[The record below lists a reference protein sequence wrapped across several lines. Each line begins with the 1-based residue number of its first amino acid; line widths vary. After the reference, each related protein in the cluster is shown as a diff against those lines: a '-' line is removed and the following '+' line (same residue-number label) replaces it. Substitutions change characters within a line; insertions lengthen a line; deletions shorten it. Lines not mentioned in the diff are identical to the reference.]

1 MTELWTM
8 PNGLRVVAEK
18 LPWLRS
24 VSVGVWLHVGSLWE
38 KPEENG
44 LSHLIEHMVFKGTEN
59 RTTRQIAEET
69 DAMGGQVNAFTARD
83 CTCFYAKVIDEE
95 LPEAVSL
102 LSDLV
107 LHARMDPGELE
118 RERGV
123 VLEEI
128 AMDEDDPEDLCGE
141 LLNRAQF
148 GDTPAGRPI
157 IGTAE
162 LVRAYTDAD
171 LRRFRDTH
179 YVPSRAVIA
188 LSGNY
193 DRKQVEDLIGTYFG
207 AWRGDDPQAAVGPQT
222 VRGGMRSL
230 REKDTEQTHLMLGY
244 PGYVYGDDR
253 NMALTILNTIFGGA
267 MSSRLFQ
274 RIREELGM
282 AYSVY
287 TFPGSL
293 EGIGTFGIYAGVN
306 PRNAERVLAEIHRG
320 REALIADGVTEK
332 EFREA
337 KRQLRT
343 GFLMSLE
350 SQGARMNAMGRRLLI
365 LNKTRTEEEVLAS
378 IEAVTREDVCE
389 TARQLLTADPC
400 LAAVGRGVEALG

>member
-1 MTELWTM
+1 MTEHWTW

-24 VSVGVWLHVGSLWE
+24 VSVGVWLHVGSLVE

-44 LSHLIEHMVFKGTEN
+44 LSHFIEHMVFKGTEH

-69 DAMGGQVNAFTARD
+69 DALGGQVNAFTARD

-107 LHARMDPGELE
+107 LHARIAPDELE

-141 LLNRAQF
+141 LLTRAQF
-148 GDTPAGRPI
+148 GDTPAGQPI
-157 IGTAE
+157 IGTEE
-162 LVRAYTDAD
+162 LIRAYTSED

-179 YVPSRAVIA
+179 YAPSRTVIA

-193 DRKQVEDLIGTYFG
+193 DRAQVEALIAEYFG
-207 AWRGDDPQAAVGPQT
+207 AWENDTPQPPIGTQT
-222 VRGGMRSL
+222 VLSGERCL
-230 REKDTEQTHLMLGY
+230 REKDTEQMHLMLGY
-244 PGYVYGDDR
+244 PGYAYGDDR
-253 NMALTILNTIFGGA
+253 VTALTILGTVFGGA

-287 TFPGSL
+287 TFPGAQ
-293 EGIGTFGIYAGVN
+293 EGFGTFGIYAGVN
-306 PRNAERVLAEIHRG
+306 PKNARRVLEEIHRE
-320 REALIADGVTEK
+320 REKLVADGLTEK

-343 GFLMSLE
+343 SFLMSLE
-350 SQGARMNAMGRRLLI
+350 SQGARMNALGRRLLI
-365 LNKTRTEEEVLAS
+365 LNRTRTEEEILAS
-378 IEAVTREDVCE
+378 IEDVTQQDVLD
-389 TARQLLTADPC
+389 TARTLLTVEPC
-400 LAAVGRGVEALG
+400 FAAVGRGVEELA

>member
-1 MTELWTM
+1 
-8 PNGLRVVAEK
+8 
-18 LPWLRS
+18 
-24 VSVGVWLHVGSLWE
+24 
-38 KPEENG
+38 
-44 LSHLIEHMVFKGTEN
+44 
-59 RTTRQIAEET
+59 
-69 DAMGGQVNAFTARD
+69 
-83 CTCFYAKVIDEE
+83 
-95 LPEAVSL
+95 
-102 LSDLV
+102 
-107 LHARMDPGELE
+107 
-118 RERGV
+118 
-123 VLEEI
+123 
-128 AMDEDDPEDLCGE
+128 
-141 LLNRAQF
+141 
-148 GDTPAGRPI
+148 
-157 IGTAE
+157 
-162 LVRAYTDAD
+162 
-171 LRRFRDTH
+171 
-179 YVPSRAVIA
+179 
-188 LSGNY
+188 
-193 DRKQVEDLIGTYFG
+193 
-207 AWRGDDPQAAVGPQT
+207 
-222 VRGGMRSL
+222 
-230 REKDTEQTHLMLGY
+230 
-244 PGYVYGDDR
+244 
-253 NMALTILNTIFGGA
+253 
-267 MSSRLFQ
+267 
-274 RIREELGM
+274 M